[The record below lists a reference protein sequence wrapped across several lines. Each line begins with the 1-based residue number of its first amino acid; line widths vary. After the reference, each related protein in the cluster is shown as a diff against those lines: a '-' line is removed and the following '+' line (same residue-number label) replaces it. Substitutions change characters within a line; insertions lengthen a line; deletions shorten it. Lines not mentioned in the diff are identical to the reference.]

1 MKKLISK
8 LTPIQWVAVSLML
21 VGMMIMIPK
30 ANGMLNFY
38 KEVEYAAEHNFAS
51 GNVSPDLLR
60 PWMSLRYIA
69 VAYAVPQLYLYD
81 AAGIKPRP
89 ETSML
94 ALNRLNQQMGHGK
107 TDNQP
112 ELMGTIKDAIVAYR
126 ANPVAT
132 GLLEQ
137 KVEEWMTVQYIA
149 NSTGIPVDTILQA
162 LSLPL
167 DGNAHKPL
175 GFLSDEVDYPGG
187 KKMLIA
193 TIQEIVEAQG
203 PKPVMP

>member
-8 LTPIQWVAVSLML
+8 LTSVQWLAVALML
-21 VGMMIMIPK
+21 VGVMIMIPK
-30 ANGMLNFY
+30 AKGMLDFY
-38 KEVEYAAEHNFAS
+38 KEVQYAAEHNFAS

-107 TDNQP
+107 ANNQP
-112 ELMGTIKDAIVAYR
+112 ELIGTIKDAIVAYR

-132 GLLEQ
+132 GLLER

-149 NSTGIPVDTILQA
+149 NSTGIPADTILQA
-162 LSLPL
+162 LNLPL

-187 KKMLIA
+187 QKMLIA
-193 TIQEIVEAQG
+193 AIQEIVEAQG
-203 PKPVMP
+203 AKPVLP